1 MVAPATSPVSAG
13 ETPCVPNLCVWAVI
27 PRHLGHGW
35 TVVCQGS
42 QACGADC
49 SIGGQGD
56 CHLCGPGLLLLGH
69 LGQGDVGWE
78 IFHVGRECMP
88 TSVFFKGPRVF
99 RMLSVSYGCVCVLC
113 V

>member
-1 MVAPATSPVSAG
+1 MVG
-13 ETPCVPNLCVWAVI
+13 QWCVRVHRLVEPTAAL
-27 PRHLGHGW
+27 
-35 TVVCQGS
+35 
-42 QACGADC
+42 
-49 SIGGQGD
+49 GGQGD

-88 TSVFFKGPRVF
+88 TSVFFKGPHVF

-113 V
+113 VCEKVSTDNWELAMSGGKWWPWPWS